1 MMTDITL
8 NKAQTVIVRT
18 PLNDEHESNE
28 GKIQFLSSSSLN
40 TGLSGFNLADFI
52 APEIARYLGVRS
64 LVRFGATS
72 KYNFAVMTD
81 EIYCRKKCVADI
93 ENVVMSLMMTVSHP
107 FRTPTRNEYSKASA
121 AATYAMKLID
131 DEVNILGTWMCTKS
145 NVNNICKGLRLD
157 RYKWNHS
164 DVFLG
169 ERKKFLD
176 YNRSCPESLHILP
189 QCFYFPPIRELIIF
203 PPGIVQKVTS
213 MAWQVWIAYKIVR
226 IKEDDYYKCVTET
239 AQVLARDSHNGM
251 IDAFRLVARKLYYS
265 EPNSKACLWS
275 TLEMADK
282 FESQTLSMAYTMRTW
297 LHRS

>member
-1 MMTDITL
+1 MTDMTL
-8 NKAQTVIVRT
+8 NKAQTIIVLS
-18 PLNDEHESNE
+18 PLNDVHESNE
-28 GKIQFLSSSSLN
+28 EKIQLLSSSSLN
-40 TGLSGFNLADFI
+40 TGLSGFNLSDFI
-52 APEIARYLGVRS
+52 APEIAGYLGVRS

-72 KYNFAVMTD
+72 KINFAVMTN
-81 EIYCRKKCVADI
+81 EIYYRKKCVADI
-93 ENVVMSLMMTVSHP
+93 ENVVVSLMKTVSHP
-107 FRTPTRNEYSKASA
+107 FRTPTRNEYSQASA
-121 AATYAMKLID
+121 AATCAMKLID

-213 MAWQVWIAYKIVR
+213 MAWQIWIAYQIVR
-226 IKEDDYYKCVTET
+226 IKEDDYYKCVKDT
-239 AQVLARDSHNGM
+239 AHVLARESHNGM
-251 IDAFRLVARKLYYS
+251 IDSFQIVARELCYS
-265 EPNSKACLWS
+265 EPNSRACLWS

-282 FESQTLSMAYTMRTW
+282 FESQTLGMARTMRIW
-297 LHRS
+297 LKRS